1 MATSSGKPSQQGTD
15 QHQMLMPVLL
25 NNTVLFY
32 SASVQQ
38 PPDTSV
44 KRCEGTGGHQEQV
57 CRVKGLYHVQVNAK
71 TLTQLPACSA
81 RSEHRTREHP

>member
-15 QHQMLMPVLL
+15 QHQMFTPVLPR
-25 NNTVLFY
+25 NTVLFY
-32 SASVQQ
+32 SVSVQQ
-38 PPDTSV
+38 PLDTSV
-44 KRCEGTGGHQEQV
+44 KRVCTGGHQEQV